1 MFSFDEDQSPA
12 YYQATSSFGLDDL
25 DDLSDGDSGEEGE
38 GAGGGEEEGSLD
50 ARRHQRRALMSRK
63 IVSGRPPRSRRGVG
77 SHGAPPP
84 APRGGG
90 GGHTGMDDLD
100 MGSLSLRDGALAPAA
115 ATASMSSSL
124 GGTTPASEFR
134 MERQVARVAQSGGSF
149 GSEDSYGGSFDQVAA
164 SSSAPTASPPGGVHL
179 QQPLFAFMATPAQQ
193 QLQQQQFALP
203 SSPPV
208 VPSAH
213 DGSGQAA
220 LNMDMDS

>member
-1 MFSFDEDQSPA
+1 
-12 YYQATSSFGLDDL
+12 
-25 DDLSDGDSGEEGE
+25 
-38 GAGGGEEEGSLD
+38 
-50 ARRHQRRALMSRK
+50 MSRK

-90 GGHTGMDDLD
+90 GGHMGMDDLD

-115 ATASMSSSL
+115 TTAGMSSSL
-124 GGTTPASEFR
+124 GGTPPASEFR

-164 SSSAPTASPPGGVHL
+164 SSSAPTASPL
-179 QQPLFAFMATPAQQ
+179 QLPLFAFMATPAQHYHQ
-193 QLQQQQFALP
+193 HHHHHQQQQQPFALP

-220 LNMDMDS
+220 LNMDTDL